1 MSDHDIIPPVNM
13 DASDT
18 LQGRNQSKQQ
28 DKKKKKRQ
36 ETDTPHARTEPRALK
51 DQTIE
56 TTREGDHLID
66 YEA

>member
-18 LQGRNQSKQQ
+18 LQRRNDDKQQ
-28 DKKKKKRQ
+28 AKRKKRQ
-36 ETDTPHARTEPRALK
+36 ETANRRTEPKALK
-51 DQTIE
+51 DQDIDTAPDS
-56 TTREGDHLID
+56 DHLID

>member
-18 LQGRNQSKQQ
+18 LQRRNQNKRQ
-28 DKKKKKRQ
+28 DQKKKRQ
-36 ETDTPHARTEPRALK
+36 DTPPRLEPKALK
-51 DQTIE
+51 DQDIQTAPE
-56 TTREGDHLID
+56 SDHLID

>member
-18 LQGRNQSKQQ
+18 LQRRNHNKQQ
-28 DKKKKKRQ
+28 NGKKKRQ
-36 ETDTPHARTEPRALK
+36 ETSPQRIEPKALE
-51 DQTIE
+51 DQDIE
-56 TTREGDHLID
+56 AAPESDHFID

>member
-18 LQGRNQSKQQ
+18 LQRRNQNKQQ
-28 DKKKKKRQ
+28 QDRKKKRE
-36 ETDTPHARTEPRALK
+36 ETSHPRTEPKALK
-51 DQTIE
+51 DQAIE
-56 TTREGDHLID
+56 TVHESDHSID

>member
-18 LQGRNQSKQQ
+18 LQRRNHNKQQ
-28 DKKKKKRQ
+28 GKRKKGQ
-36 ETDTPHARTEPRALK
+36 ETAHPRTEPKALK
-51 DQTIE
+51 DQDVE
-56 TTREGDHLID
+56 TAPDSDHLID

>member
-1 MSDHDIIPPVNM
+1 MSDHDSIPPVNM

-18 LQGRNQSKQQ
+18 LQRRNQNKQQ
-28 DKKKKKRQ
+28 DKKKRQ
-36 ETDTPHARTEPRALK
+36 EAAHRPTEPKALK

-56 TTREGDHLID
+56 TTPESDHLID